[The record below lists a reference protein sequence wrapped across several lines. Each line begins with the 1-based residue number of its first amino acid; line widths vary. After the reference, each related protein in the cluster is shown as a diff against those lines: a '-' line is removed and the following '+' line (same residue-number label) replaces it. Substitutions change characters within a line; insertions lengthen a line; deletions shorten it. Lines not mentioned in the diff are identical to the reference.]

1 MTRPVIRWLPFSS
14 ADGPHHM
21 AADEVLLESAV
32 RGVAS
37 IRVYTWNPPT
47 VSLGYFQ
54 RYEERL
60 REPRLARY
68 PWVRRATGGGAIV
81 HDGDLTYAIALPA
94 SWLGGLAPA
103 CWHDRIHH
111 VLAGILQKRNIPAQV
126 VEATRPRPEQLGYLC
141 FAVPQP
147 GDVVLKGVKIIG
159 GAQRIR
165 HGALMQHG
173 SMQHAQL
180 REWADTL
187 PSDIAEAFGW
197 QAEPAPWTADELA
210 RIDQLVRHRYSS
222 DAWNRRR

>member
-14 ADGPHHM
+14 SDGPHHM

-37 IRVYTWNPPT
+37 IRVYVWNPPT

-54 RYEERL
+54 RSEERL
-60 REPRLARY
+60 RDPHLARY
-68 PWVRRATGGGAIV
+68 PWVRRATGGGAII
-81 HDGDLTYAIALPA
+81 HDGDLTYAIALPS

-111 VLAGILQKRNIPAQV
+111 VLAGILRKRHIPAEV
-126 VEATRPRPEQLGYLC
+126 AEGPRPQPEQLRYLC

-147 GDVVLKGVKIIG
+147 GDVLLDGVKIIG

-173 SMQHAQL
+173 SMQHARL
-180 REWADTL
+180 REWADIL
-187 PSDIAEAFGW
+187 PRDIAEALGW
-197 QAEPAPWTADELA
+197 QAEPASWTADELA
-210 RIDQLVRHRYSS
+210 RIDQLAREKYSS
-222 DAWNRRR
+222 DSWNRRR